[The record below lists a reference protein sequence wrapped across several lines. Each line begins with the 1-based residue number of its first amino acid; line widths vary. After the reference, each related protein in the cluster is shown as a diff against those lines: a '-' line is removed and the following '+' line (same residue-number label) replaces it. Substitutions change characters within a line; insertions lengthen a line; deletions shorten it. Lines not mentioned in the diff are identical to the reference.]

1 MKQTVLTLKKAKANN
16 EKITMLTAY
25 DYISASLMDQA
36 GIHALLVG
44 DSLGMV
50 FCGLENTLSVTVD
63 QMIYHTQAV
72 RRGAKEAF
80 VVTDMPFMSYQ
91 TSVTDALYNAGRIVK
106 EGGAEAVKLEGG
118 KAICPQVEAIVKAGI
133 PVMGHLGLTPQS
145 IHAFG
150 GFKVQG
156 KAAKEAKEL
165 IESAKALE
173 AAGAFAIVLECV
185 PEELAKCITEC
196 MSIPTIGI
204 GAGNGC
210 DGQIL
215 VYQDLLGMYEGIAPK
230 FVKRYA
236 EIGTMMKEAFKQYK
250 SEVADGVFPDVTH
263 SFQMTKENFEALT
276 KED

>member
-1 MKQTVLTLKKAKANN
+1 MKQTVLTFKKAKENH

-36 GIHALLVG
+36 GIHGLLVG

-50 FCGLENTLSVTVD
+50 FCGLENTLSVTVE

-72 RRGAKEAF
+72 KRGAKAAL

-91 TSVTDALYNAGRIVK
+91 TSVQDALYHAGRIVK

-118 KAICPQVEAIVKAGI
+118 KEICPQVEAIVKAGI
-133 PVMGHLGLTPQS
+133 PVMGHIGLTPQS

-156 KAAKEAKEL
+156 KAAQEAKVL

-173 AAGAFAIVLECV
+173 AAGAFSIVLECV
-185 PEELAKCITEC
+185 PEELAKCITESI
-196 MSIPTIGI
+196 SIPTIGI
-204 GAGNGC
+204 GAGNAC

-236 EIGTMMKEAFKQYK
+236 EVGTTMKEAFKQYK
-250 SEVADGVFPDVTH
+250 AEVADGVFPAPAH